1 MTIAYYRG
9 KRIKAEPKPKLKK
22 QTKPISDDVINQ
34 DEVEYNKL
42 QNKIMDDKINNAYFS
57 TVEKLNKALG
67 GIKNMSGKPD
77 LLFIVLLLHSIL
89 L

>member
-9 KRIKAEPKPKLKK
+9 KRIKAEPKSKPKK

-57 TVEKLNKALG
+57 TVEKLNKVAGLIVEG
-67 GIKNMSGKPD
+67 AMKKHKQEED
-77 LLFIVLLLHSIL
+77 L
-89 L
+89 

>member
-42 QNKIMDDKINNAYFS
+42 QNKIVDDKIHDIYFKAHETLS
-57 TVEKLNKALG
+57 KRVGLIVEGAMKKH
-67 GIKNMSGKPD
+67 KQEED
-77 LLFIVLLLHSIL
+77 L
-89 L
+89 